1 MSETTTISTLVEGGS
16 ASAGPPLG
24 PELGPLPADVGEV
37 VSEINEKTKDFE
49 GMEVPVDVEVDE
61 ETGDFTVEVGKP
73 PVAALIKDVVGFD
86 TGSGEPNR
94 EKVADMSFSQA
105 CRIARMKST
114 DLLGMDLQGC
124 VKEVIGSAQS
134 MGVTIDGKDAYEVQ
148 QEIDAGEYDEELE
161 EEDDIQ

>member
-1 MSETTTISTLVEGGS
+1 
-16 ASAGPPLG
+16 
-24 PELGPLPADVGEV
+24 VGEV

>member
-1 MSETTTISTLVEGGS
+1 MSETTTISTLVEGGA

-37 VSEINEKTKDFE
+37 VQAINDKTEDFE

-73 PVAALIKDVVGFD
+73 PAAALIKDVVGFE
-86 TGSGEPNR
+86 TGSGEPNLN
-94 EKVADMSFSQA
+94 KVADMSFSQA
-105 CRIARMKST
+105 CRVARMKST
-114 DLLGMDLQGC
+114 DLLGMDLRGC
-124 VKEVIGSAQS
+124 VKEVIGSAHS
-134 MGVTIDGKDAYEVQ
+134 MGVTIDGKEAYEVQ

-161 EEDDIQ
+161 EQEGI